1 MQISLSRCD
10 TPLNYIKTRALT
22 PVASLNGYLKEAC
35 DVLDPDIEVE
45 FNDAYL
51 TANFAHIPA
60 FHRFYVFRKPPT
72 IIGKRMILHLH
83 VDVVYSFREAIL
95 KAQVVAKRSAS
106 RYDLY
111 LPDSAVQGE
120 VGYKMYSSHFGNG
133 YNFQANTGTYIFT
146 AIDSGG
152 SQT

>member
-22 PVASLNGYLKEAC
+22 PVASLSGHLKDAC
-35 DVLDPDIEVE
+35 SVLDPDIEVE
-45 FNDAYL
+45 YNDAYL
-51 TANFAHIPA
+51 TANYAHIPD
-60 FHRFYVFRKPPT
+60 FHRYYVFRKPPT
-72 IIGKRMILHLH
+72 ITGKTLILHLH
-83 VDVVYSFREAIL
+83 VDVIYTYREAIL
-95 KAQVVAKRSAS
+95 KCQCVARRSSS
-106 RYDLY
+106 RFDLY

-133 YNFQANTGTYIFT
+133 FNFQSNSGTYIFT

-152 SQT
+152 TQQ